1 MRLEDYESILDSLPS
16 TGIYVIR
23 EEDQRILYFN
33 SCIKEKMPRADV
45 GMVCH
50 EVWTGSCKNCPLL
63 YIGNKKESKSIN
75 YDNPFGEAVDITA
88 VRTMWGDGIPAF
100 VITITPHIEVAN
112 YTFHKIIRG
121 NLTDDSYEV
130 VKPEPGEFKD
140 IGEKPETLSG
150 YLKWFSTS
158 DLLLEDDRER
168 FAGFSDLDYLRRE
181 LKEGKEIVSCSYRKR
196 IGEEYRWY
204 TLEFIPDY
212 QYTDSRQSVMVYTKD
227 VHDAYREGLE
237 RQEVSIQDQERLA
250 AVVRSRYEIMTIV
263 RLDTGICDRIYLGR
277 AEQSDR
283 TVTGD
288 YEHYIQRAAL
298 TAVHE
303 ADRERFLNSFAL
315 EHLRQSAQTVRK
327 SREEI
332 CEYRIRGKEIR
343 WVEDHIFFLRQKDQV
358 TVNILGRDVTEEKF
372 QKEKSSIEQKT
383 RAQIIS
389 SMSSLF
395 FASYYID
402 LEKNTFQTVSQ
413 CREVGEILGNRR
425 NYAEGICAY
434 ANKFVH
440 PDDREEYI
448 STFDYQKLVAGL
460 TAEHPVRVM
469 EYRKQNGG
477 YDYVKE
483 GWVRATVILADE
495 EEGGAKTALYV
506 AQDVTDS
513 KRKEEQS
520 RQILMEAYEA
530 AKLANASKSDFLS
543 RMSHDIR
550 TPLNAVIGMT
560 MIAGSHLD
568 DSERVKDCLNKI
580 TISGRHLLSLVNEV
594 LDMSK
599 IESGKISL
607 SNARFCLFELL
618 RNLMTIV
625 RPAAKEKGQ
634 ELSLHVADVKH
645 EYVIGDQ
652 MRIQQVFV
660 NILGN
665 AVKYTPPGGKIEVEA
680 MERFTNENGYGCYEF
695 VFRDNGIGMEEEFVK
710 KIFEPFSRAEDSRV
724 SKIEGT
730 GLGMAIAQNIV
741 QMMNGT
747 IQVESRKNHGS
758 RFTVTLYL
766 QQDIQTQQEKRSSA
780 RDSTS
785 ENAGCAE
792 DAVNLT
798 TAVFEG
804 CRILLAEDNEL
815 NREIAEE
822 LIRSTKAE
830 LECAENGQ
838 EALQMY
844 REQEAGYYDLIFM
857 DIQMPVMNGYEATR
871 AIRSSGQADAETI
884 PVIAMTANAFAEDV
898 IESRKA
904 GMNEHI
910 SKPLDPDCLTECMS
924 RWLKDKSGS
933 MIFFDQNQG

>member
-1 MRLEDYESILDSLPS
+1 M
-16 TGIYVIR
+16 
-23 EEDQRILYFN
+23 
-33 SCIKEKMPRADV
+33 
-45 GMVCH
+45 
-50 EVWTGSCKNCPLL
+50 
-63 YIGNKKESKSIN
+63 
-75 YDNPFGEAVDITA
+75 
-88 VRTMWGDGIPAF
+88 
-100 VITITPHIEVAN
+100 
-112 YTFHKIIRG
+112 
-121 NLTDDSYEV
+121 
-130 VKPEPGEFKD
+130 KPEPGEFKD

-634 ELSLHVADVKH
+634 ELSLYVADVKH